1 MYNME
6 QMSGAWAETK
16 AAEILQESNNAW
28 VAYSN
33 ANKERKSPQVWSINS
48 F

>member
-1 MYNME
+1 MHNLE

-16 AAEILQESNNAW
+16 AAEILQVRNKIRVS
-28 VAYSN
+28 YSN
-33 ANKERKSPQVWSINS
+33 ANKKRKSPQMWSINY